1 MFACLSEPLGLV
13 WPRPDVVVHVAV
25 GHPRRARKPMRGA
38 IGVAPPGRTEAS
50 PDDANR
56 VGRSASAGRELGG
69 ASVDATTRPEESHGH
84 AFAPRHRWR
93 QPGSPDAP
101 RPAWRARIDADGRGA
116 LAPGV
121 GLGPR
126 MMFEHGRRRGLPHR
140 LPRHACRVVIGHFLA
155 TRRRHEGVG
164 PRVHLA
170 LPVVLIGIGVL
181 ILVEGRRLRTLG
193 TSVRTSAM
201 RVRLLASLNHPGN
214 GTHLVSGSRCT
225 KWWPPSRREPGL
237 RGS

>member
-1 MFACLSEPLGLV
+1 MATLSPHGTAGDN
-13 WPRPDVVVHVAV
+13 PVVLTN
-25 GHPRRARKPMRGA
+25 RA
-38 IGVAPPGRTEAS
+38 
-50 PDDANR
+50 
-56 VGRSASAGRELGG
+56 
-69 ASVDATTRPEESHGH
+69 
-84 AFAPRHRWR
+84 
-93 QPGSPDAP
+93 QPGV
-101 RPAWRARIDADGRGA
+101 RGLTLTSAA
-116 LAPGV
+116 LFALGV

-201 RVRLLASLNHPGN
+201 RVRLLASLNHPGS